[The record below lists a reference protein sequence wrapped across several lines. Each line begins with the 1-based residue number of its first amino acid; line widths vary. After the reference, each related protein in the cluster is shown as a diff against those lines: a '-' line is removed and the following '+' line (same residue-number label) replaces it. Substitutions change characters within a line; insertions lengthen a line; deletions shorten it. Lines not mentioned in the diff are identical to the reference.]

1 MNIEQLRNQI
11 DQELSILVE
20 KFCAEL
26 IELDPQLTQVAE
38 ALKDYLAEGKRFRSI
53 FALIGY
59 LGAGGELKPE
69 IYRAAASLEFLQA
82 SALIHDDL
90 MDGSDTRRGKPAI
103 HKQFEKMHS
112 AKFGSSAAI
121 LIGDLA
127 LSWNERALH
136 ESGIEVTAQIAVNPI
151 HDVMRTELMAGQFLD
166 VFEQTKSGSQSFS
179 IERSLKIARYKSG
192 KYSIERPLH
201 FGAALAMASNSSN
214 SRKLP
219 EYLAIYSEFGL
230 PLGEAF
236 QLRDDLLGIYGDPV
250 KTGKPAGDDLREGK
264 RTALIAYAYDRGN
277 QEIKAL
283 LEKKLGADLDQSE
296 IEELRNVILET
307 GAVSHVEELISKL
320 SKEALASIQR
330 DELTT
335 ESKQLLRE
343 MIDQVVNRTR

>member
-1 MNIEQLRNQI
+1 MNIDQLRNQI
-11 DQELSILVE
+11 DQNLSNLVD
-20 KFCAEL
+20 KYCAEL
-26 IELDPQLTQVAE
+26 IEVDPQLTQVAD
-38 ALKDYLAEGKRFRSI
+38 ALKDYLTEGKRFRSI

-59 LGAGGELKPE
+59 LGAGGELKSE
-69 IYRAAASLEFLQA
+69 IYRAAAALEFLQA

-103 HKQFEKMHS
+103 HKQFEKLHNTQ
-112 AKFGSSAAI
+112 FGSSAAI

-127 LSWNERALH
+127 LTWNERALH
-136 ESGIEVTAQIAVNPI
+136 ESGLTASAQIAVNAI

-166 VFEQTKSGSQSFS
+166 VLEQTKSGSESFS

-201 FGAALAMASNSSN
+201 FGAALALASNSE
-214 SRKLP
+214 KLP
-219 EYLAIYSEFGL
+219 EYLAIFSEYGL

-236 QLRDDLLGIYGDPV
+236 QLRDDLLGIFGDPSQ
-250 KTGKPAGDDLREGK
+250 TGKPAGDDLREGK

-296 IEELRNVILET
+296 IEELRLIITNS
-307 GAVSHVEELISKL
+307 GAVTHVEELINKL
-320 SKEALASIQR
+320 SQNALDSINR
-330 DELTT
+330 DELTQ
-335 ESKQLLRE
+335 ESKELLSE

>member
-26 IELDPQLTQVAE
+26 IEIDPQLSQVAE
-38 ALKDYLAEGKRFRSI
+38 ALNDYLAEGKRFRSI

-103 HKQFEKMHS
+103 HKQFEKMHG
-112 AKFGSSAAI
+112 AQFGSSAAI

>member
-38 ALKDYLAEGKRFRSI
+38 ALNDYLAEGKRFRSI

-69 IYRAAASLEFLQA
+69 IYRAAASLEFLQS

-112 AKFGSSAAI
+112 AQFGSSAAI

-201 FGAALAMASNSSN
+201 FGAALAMAGNSSN

-219 EYLAIYSEFGL
+219 EYLVIYSEFGL

-335 ESKQLLRE
+335 ESKQLLLE

>member
-69 IYRAAASLEFLQA
+69 IYRAAASLEFLQS

-201 FGAALAMASNSSN
+201 FGAALAMAGNPSN
-214 SRKLP
+214 SRTLP
-219 EYLAIYSEFGL
+219 EYLVIYSEFGL